1 MSSST
6 GSTMVRGIVVAVT
19 ALKCSSSGGSN
30 LYPSG
35 TSLSTRFRHVDT
47 EPPDRGYTDCVL
59 LQVPIKVKVSNEIG
73 DGWCSFNLGD
83 NEIITKK
90 KFAYAICADL
100 ELVLD
105 QSP

>member
-1 MSSST
+1 MLGLLGQYVLVTFLCS
-6 GSTMVRGIVVAVT
+6 GIYYPDGAT
-19 ALKCSSSGGSN
+19 LSN
-30 LYPSG
+30 
-35 TSLSTRFRHVDT
+35 RFNRLAET
-47 EPPDRGYTDCVL
+47 PTRGYTDCVL
-59 LQVPIKVKVSNEIG
+59 LQVPIKVKVTDEIG